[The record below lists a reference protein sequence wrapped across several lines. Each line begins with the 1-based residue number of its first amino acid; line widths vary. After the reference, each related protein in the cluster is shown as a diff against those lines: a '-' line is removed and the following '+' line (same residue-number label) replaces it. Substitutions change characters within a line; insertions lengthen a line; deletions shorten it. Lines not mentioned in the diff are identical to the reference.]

1 MGVLTQSALVAAHE
15 AIIPVDVGFFSVAG
29 LARIVSIID
38 DIRNTYNPELK
49 IAGVLA
55 TKYDPRTT
63 LSETTVSE
71 IRAQRLPMFDT
82 KIRISVDIIRSQM
95 ARVPVSIYATESHGA
110 EDYNALAAEMLPGKV
125 IPLRQRRRGPP
136 KAKRKDLAWRNPNRS
151 RKTANDSRSFEPIR
165 ARSGT
170 VRGL

>member
-1 MGVLTQSALVAAHE
+1 M
-15 AIIPVDVGFFSVAG
+15 
-29 LARIVSIID
+29 SIID

-110 EDYNALAAEMLPGKV
+110 EDALAAEMLQERSFRFGNAGED
-125 IPLRQRRRGPP
+125 RRRL
-136 KAKRKDLAWRNPNRS
+136 RER
-151 RKTANDSRSFEPIR
+151 T
-165 ARSGT
+165 
-170 VRGL
+170 

>member
-1 MGVLTQSALVAAHE
+1 MGQYDFVLLDCPPDMGVLTQSALVAAHE
-15 AIIPVDVGFFSVAG
+15 VIIPVDVGFFSVAG

-125 IPLRQRRRGPP
+125 IPLRQRKRR
-136 KAKRKDLAWRNPNRS
+136 
-151 RKTANDSRSFEPIR
+151 TAE
-165 ARSGT
+165 G
-170 VRGL
+170 